1 MHEKGLYAAPE
12 SQSNLSFSLWALT
25 LISFAFLVVYWVI
38 NTIVTIH
45 VFLVLIKVGNP
56 WWQVTLEK
64 TLYVESVEIT
74 DKIDCCPR
82 DIGMIKVAVSTNQ
95 TGDPSCTKSLKY
107 GNTQKYKVH
116 CSPPALGRYVTV
128 TLTGD
133 NVTLVLCYV
142 LVRTFGKLHR
152 MYLLRVACKTKF

>member
-1 MHEKGLYAAPE
+1 MITVG
-12 SQSNLSFSLWALT
+12 
-25 LISFAFLVVYWVI
+25 LISVRFYSHSFFI
-38 NTIVTIH
+38 SFFSMFFIQES
-45 VFLVLIKVGNP
+45 NP
-56 WWQVTLEK
+56 WWRVTLEK
-64 TLYVESVEIT
+64 PLYVESVEIT